1 VERADDMVAPGPGEP
16 QECSGIVSFNR
27 PGASEVE
34 LLRDLKAAGVITR
47 THRDFVR
54 LSPHF
59 YNTEEEVDRVLDVL
73 TPQAIPS

>member
-1 VERADDMVAPGPGEP
+1 VEPWPREP

>member
-1 VERADDMVAPGPGEP
+1 M
-16 QECSGIVSFNR
+16 
-27 PGASEVE
+27 
-34 LLRDLKAAGVITR
+34 LRDLTAAHVVAR

-73 TPQAIPS
+73 ATEKVAQ

>member
-1 VERADDMVAPGPGEP
+1 M
-16 QECSGIVSFNR
+16 
-27 PGASEVE
+27 
-34 LLRDLKAAGVITR
+34 LRDLNASHVIAR

-73 TPQAIPS
+73 APERVTER